1 VALSWVNSPVL
12 MDALLRYQEGRLPQQ
27 MRHWLRN
34 LLELNDDPASTSL
47 ELLPNQSQG
56 SHITTKN

>member
-1 VALSWVNSPVL
+1 

-34 LLELNDDPASTSL
+34 LLELNDDPRSASL
-47 ELLPNQSQG
+47 ELQPNQSQG
-56 SHITTKN
+56 SHITTEN